1 MTSGWWD
8 EYESPFAGGRKREKH
23 GEAKFFKN
31 NEVSTST
38 SSVIIVNRT
47 EISPSCKLILVEL
60 YRAARPR
67 LRLPLLLSILTHN
80 C

>member
-1 MTSGWWD
+1 MSMKVRLLGV
-8 EYESPFAGGRKREKH
+8 GRGRSS
-23 GEAKFFKN
+23 GEAEFLKN

-38 SSVIIVNRT
+38 YSMIIVNCT
-47 EISPSCKLILVEL
+47 EISPSYKLILVEL

-67 LRLPLLLSILTHN
+67 LRLPLLLAILTHN